1 MARCV
6 ARSLPGGR
14 GAKLA
19 QLVLVTSDAE
29 WDAFVRADAA
39 SSFCHLSGWR
49 RIFGDVMGHEDRSRC
64 HYDADGTLRGVLPLV
79 RVRSR
84 LLGDYL
90 VSMPFLNDGGPL
102 GSPAAVRALLNRATQ
117 DAVDARVD
125 LLELRGRAASAPEV
139 PTELRR
145 ADRKITVML
154 PLAATQVE
162 NWRALHSKVRSQVK
176 RAQKAELNVAFGLD
190 QREAF
195 YELFAKGMRRLGTP
209 VLPKALFA
217 RIAESFADEVEFG
230 VIRQGSEPV
239 AVGCGFHWRDQ
250 FEITWAASSRAHSA
264 LAPNMLLYWEFFE
277 RARERGARR
286 FDFGR
291 CTAGSGS
298 HAFKRQWG
306 GADVPLPWL
315 QWSAQVRPSLPQQDR
330 GVFKLASACWSHLP
344 LGVTNRVGPWLAAQL
359 P

>member
-1 MARCV
+1 M
-6 ARSLPGGR
+6 
-14 GAKLA
+14 
-19 QLVLVTSDAE
+19 TNDAE
-29 WDAFVRADAA
+29 WDAFVRADAN

-49 RIFGDVMGHEDRSRC
+49 RIFDDVMGHEDRSRT
-64 HYDADGTLRGVLPLV
+64 HYDAAGTLRGVLPLV

-90 VSMPFLNDGGPL
+90 MSMPFLNDGGPL
-102 GSPAAVRALLNRATQ
+102 GSPAAVSALLSRATQ

-125 LLELRGRAASAPEV
+125 LLELRGRASDAPAT
-139 PTELRR
+139 PAELRR
-145 ADRKITVML
+145 SDRKITVML
-154 PLAATQVE
+154 PLAETQVE

-176 RAQKAELNVAFGLD
+176 RAQKAHLTVEFGLD

-209 VLPKALFA
+209 VLPKSLFEK
-217 RIAESFADEVEFG
+217 IAETFQDEVEFG
-230 VIRQGSEPV
+230 VIRHGTEPV

-250 FEITWAASSRAHSA
+250 FEITWAASSRTHSA

-277 RARERGARR
+277 RARARGARQ

-291 CTAGSGS
+291 CTVGSGS
-298 HAFKRQWG
+298 HAFKKQWG
-306 GADVPLPWL
+306 GVDVPLPWL
-315 QWSAQVRPSLPQQDR
+315 QWSAAVTDSTPKQDQGLFR
-330 GVFKLASACWSHLP
+330 FASTCWSHLP
-344 LGVTNRVGPWLAAQL
+344 LGVTNRVGPWLAAKL

>member
-1 MARCV
+1 MHQLSARNAPQMTRRNCG
-6 ARSLPGGR
+6 AQR

-19 QLVLVTSDAE
+19 QHLDVTSDAE

-49 RIFGDVMGHEDRSRC
+49 RIFDDVMGHEDRSRC
-64 HYDADGTLRGVLPLV
+64 HHDADGVLRGVLPLV

-84 LLGDYL
+84 LVGDYL

-102 GSPAAVRALLNRATQ
+102 GSAAAVQALLNRATQ

-125 LLELRGRAASAPEV
+125 LLELRGRAACLPDI
-139 PTELRR
+139 PGELRR
-145 ADRKITVML
+145 VDRKLTVVL

-162 NWRALHSKVRSQVK
+162 NWRGLHSKVRSQVK
-176 RAQKAELNVAFGLD
+176 RAQKAELSVEFGLN

-217 RIAESFADEVEFG
+217 RVAESFADEVEFG
-230 VIRQGSEPV
+230 VIRRGDEPV

-298 HAFKRQWG
+298 HAFKKQWG
-306 GADVPLPWL
+306 GSDIPLPWL
-315 QWSAQVRPSLPQQDR
+315 QWPAAPKASLPKQDEGLFR
-330 GVFKLASACWSHLP
+330 LASACWSHLP
-344 LGVTNRVGPWLAAQL
+344 LGVTNRV
-359 P
+359 

>member
-1 MARCV
+1 MNN
-6 ARSLPGGR
+6 
-14 GAKLA
+14 
-19 QLVLVTSDAE
+19 DAE
-29 WDAFVRADAA
+29 WDAFVRADTA

-49 RIFGDVMGHEDRSRC
+49 RIFDDVMGHEDRSRC
-64 HYDADGTLRGVLPLV
+64 LRDADGALRGVLPLV

-102 GSPAAVRALLNRATQ
+102 GSPSAVSSLLNRATQ

-125 LLELRGRAASAPEV
+125 LLELRGRAASSPDAPQ
-139 PTELRR
+139 ELRR
-145 ADRKITVML
+145 SDRKITVL
-154 PLAATQVE
+154 LELAATQEE

-176 RAQKAELNVAFGLD
+176 RAQKSELSVHFGLD

-217 RIAESFADEVEFG
+217 RIADTFANEVEFG
-230 VIRQGSEPV
+230 VIRLGDEPV
-239 AVGCGFHWRDQ
+239 AVGCGFLWRDQ

-277 RARERGARR
+277 RARARGARR

-298 HAFKRQWG
+298 HAFKKQWG
-306 GADVPLPWL
+306 GVDVPLPWL
-315 QWSAQVRPSLPQQDR
+315 QWSTDVVDSTPKQDQGLFR
-330 GVFKLASACWSHLP
+330 FASTCWSHLP
-344 LGVTNRVGPWLAAQL
+344 LGVTNRVGPWLATKL